1 MTAELK
7 SLSASLTAPKLPD
20 NLFTVT
26 DIDAELSKVRDDESD
41 FIAADFSRLIC
52 AETDFSAICFRNC
65 LFHGC
70 RFTACNFTGCTFID
84 CVFKGCDISNSDF
97 SESYFKA
104 CSFISCKAVG
114 TAFKYSFYKNVSFD
128 GGSFELSDFQRSK
141 LQTVAVTDTDFSSAL
156 FSSCEIKQTELKN
169 VTLARSVFF
178 DTKLAGLDFT
188 SCNIEGL
195 TVSDTGAE
203 LKGAKVDV
211 WQAAMFAKLLGLII
225 E

>member
-70 RFTACNFTGCTFID
+70 RFTACDFSGCTFID

-97 SESYFKA
+97 PKAISKPARSSPVKRSEQLSNTR
-104 CSFISCKAVG
+104 FIK
-114 TAFKYSFYKNVSFD
+114 T
-128 GGSFELSDFQRSK
+128 
-141 LQTVAVTDTDFSSAL
+141 SAL
-156 FSSCEIKQTELKN
+156 TGAALSCRIFSVQ
-169 VTLARSVFF
+169 
-178 DTKLAGLDFT
+178 
-188 SCNIEGL
+188 SCNR
-195 TVSDTGAE
+195 
-203 LKGAKVDV
+203 
-211 WQAAMFAKLLGLII
+211 
-225 E
+225 

>member
-70 RFTACNFTGCTFID
+70 RFTACDFSGCTFID
-84 CVFKGCDISNSDF
+84 CVFKGCDISNSD
-97 SESYFKA
+97 
-104 CSFISCKAVG
+104 
-114 TAFKYSFYKNVSFD
+114 
-128 GGSFELSDFQRSK
+128 LSDMISMVKSITILPLPCRNLLSILVSNFIYSE
-141 LQTVAVTDTDFSSAL
+141 AV
-156 FSSCEIKQTELKN
+156 
-169 VTLARSVFF
+169 
-178 DTKLAGLDFT
+178 
-188 SCNIEGL
+188 
-195 TVSDTGAE
+195 
-203 LKGAKVDV
+203 
-211 WQAAMFAKLLGLII
+211 MFKLLSIG
-225 E
+225 

>member
-52 AETDFSAICFRNC
+52 AETDFSVICFRNC

-70 RFTACNFTGCTFID
+70 RFTACDFSGCTFID

-141 LQTVAVTDTDFSSAL
+141 LQSVAVTDTDFSSAL

-178 DTKLAGLDFT
+178 GTKLAGLDFT

>member
-70 RFTACNFTGCTFID
+70 RFTACDFTGCTFID
-84 CVFKGCDISNSDF
+84 CVFKG
-97 SESYFKA
+97 
-104 CSFISCKAVG
+104 
-114 TAFKYSFYKNVSFD
+114 
-128 GGSFELSDFQRSK
+128 LS
-141 LQTVAVTDTDFSSAL
+141 
-156 FSSCEIKQTELKN
+156 
-169 VTLARSVFF
+169 
-178 DTKLAGLDFT
+178 
-188 SCNIEGL
+188 
-195 TVSDTGAE
+195 
-203 LKGAKVDV
+203 
-211 WQAAMFAKLLGLII
+211 LIHI
-225 E
+225 